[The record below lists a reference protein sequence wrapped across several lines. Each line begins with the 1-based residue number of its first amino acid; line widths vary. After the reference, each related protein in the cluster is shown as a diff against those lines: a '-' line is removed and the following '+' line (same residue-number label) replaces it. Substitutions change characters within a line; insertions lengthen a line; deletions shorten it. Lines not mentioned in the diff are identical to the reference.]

1 MGPLRHPQAGA
12 PHHAVQVR
20 GEPRPGR
27 APRAFA
33 RAFSNAAAG
42 DRAGPAPTSRGS
54 DPERRV
60 ARLHRDPSRSRG
72 SDTPAFPPPSTRGA
86 PVLLAPRRSDRD
98 APTLT
103 SPISPPPFPSRQ
115 AHAELRPARA
125 HRRRQQGQRAV
136 SRRGRTA
143 RETRARAIA
152 PARVSRRE
160 ERRESDGDGRVAK
173 GSARENARAERGE
186 REHTHL
192 AVPREGPRRAS
203 RASSRS
209 ERGDMSPSTAPAALV
224 GTTHH

>member
-1 MGPLRHPQAGA
+1 MLYRCVGSP
-12 PHHAVQVR
+12 VR
-20 GEPRPGR
+20 DARR
-27 APRAFA
+27 APSRALFQTPP
-33 RAFSNAAAG
+33 RAIA
-42 DRAGPAPTSRGS
+42 
-54 DPERRV
+54 
-60 ARLHRDPSRSRG
+60 RDPRRPRADPIPNDASRASTAIPRDRGGAIPPRSPPLHPRGPRSSRPP
-72 SDTPAFPPPSTRGA
+72 SIRPRRADPHLSHLPPP
-86 PVLLAPRRSDRD
+86 V
-98 APTLT
+98 
-103 SPISPPPFPSRQ
+103 SRQ

>member
-42 DRAGPAPTSRGS
+42 DRARPAPTSRGS

-72 SDTPAFPPPSTRGA
+72 SDTPAFPPALHPRGPRSSRPA
-86 PVLLAPRRSDRD
+86 SIRPRRADPDLSH
-98 APTLT
+98 L
-103 SPISPPPFPSRQ
+103 PPPFPSRQ